1 MESNRLRNGFT
12 LVELIVVMAII
23 AVVLTIVLTSQSSFN
38 KTLTLA
44 NTAYDVALTIRYAET
59 YGLGSRAIGT
69 MTNAGY
75 GIHFQNTS
83 PKSFTLFADKY
94 PSVGQS
100 GLCHAPPV
108 NDPVGPDARPGNC
121 IYDVSQNEKVTD
133 YTLGNNITISDFCSY
148 SSGSWSCAS
157 GGLDSLDI
165 VFVRPNAS
173 PFMSAN
179 GSYLEAFPVTKACL
193 TISSPQG
200 GSRFVSIASSG
211 EITANAA
218 SDPSSCHE

>member
-1 MESNRLRNGFT
+1 MESHHHNNGFT

-23 AVVLTIVLTSQSSFN
+23 AVVLSVVLTSQSSFN

-59 YGLGSRAIGT
+59 FGLGSRAVGT
-69 MTNAGY
+69 AINTGY
-75 GIHFQNTS
+75 GVHFQNAPS
-83 PKSFTLFADKY
+83 KSFTLFADKY

-100 GLCHAPPV
+100 GLCHSPPA
-108 NDPVGPDARPGNC
+108 NDPTGPDARSGNC
-121 IYDVSQNEKVTD
+121 AYDVSQSEGITD
-133 YTLGNNITISDFCSY
+133 YNLGNNITISDFCSY

-157 GGLDSLDI
+157 RGLNSLDI

-173 PFMSAN
+173 PFMSVN
-179 GSYLEAFPVTKACL
+179 GSYSEAFPVTKACL

-200 GSRFVSIASSG
+200 GSRFVSVSSSG

-218 SDPSSCHE
+218 SDTSSCHE

>member
-1 MESNRLRNGFT
+1 MESNRSHNGFT
-12 LVELIVVMAII
+12 LIELMVVMAII
-23 AVVLTIVLTSQSSFN
+23 AVVLAVVLTSQSSFN
-38 KTLTLA
+38 KTITLA

-59 YGLGSRAIGT
+59 YGLGSRAVGT

-75 GIHFQNTS
+75 GVHFQNAPS
-83 PKSFTLFADKY
+83 KSFTLFSDKY

-100 GLCHAPPV
+100 GLCHTPPP
-108 NDPVGPDARPGNC
+108 NDPTGPDARSGNC
-121 IYDVSQNEKVTD
+121 VFDASQNEGVTD

-148 SSGSWSCAS
+148 SSGGWSCAS
-157 GGLDSLDI
+157 GGLSSLDI

-173 PFMSAN
+173 PFMSVN

-193 TISSPQG
+193 TVSSPQG

-211 EITANAA
+211 EITANTA
-218 SDPSSCHE
+218 SCP